1 MEKYYEMSLKKIKSL
16 DKIPKEKEWN
26 VIAMLEGYLT
36 VESLKYISGM
46 SFNELCY
53 NLRTS
58 S

>member
-26 VIAMLEGYLT
+26 VIALFEGYLT